1 MGKKENMLW
10 KNVLCVKKKSDLR
23 ELVVTTLQ
31 SVVHATKIR
40 QIKDL
45 HFMVLLRTKMAMK
58 YVFVR
63 IALLTPSV
71 TY

>member
-1 MGKKENMLW
+1 MDKCFVCEE
-10 KNVLCVKKKSDLR
+10 KSDLR
-23 ELVVTTLQ
+23 ELVVTILQ
-31 SVVHATKIR
+31 LVVHATKIC

-45 HFMVLLRTKMAMK
+45 HFMGLLRTKMAMK
-58 YVFVR
+58 YVFVG

>member
-1 MGKKENMLW
+1 MLW
-10 KNVLCVKKKSDLR
+10 KNASCVKKKSDLR
-23 ELVVTTLQ
+23 ELIVTTLQ
-31 SVVHATKIR
+31 SVVHAKKIR
-40 QIKDL
+40 HIKDL

>member
-1 MGKKENMLW
+1 MLW
-10 KNVLCVKKKSDLR
+10 KNASCVNKKSDLR
-23 ELVVTTLQ
+23 ELLVTTLQ

-40 QIKDL
+40 QKKDL
-45 HFMVLLRTKMAMK
+45 HFMVLLKTKMAMK

-63 IALLTPSV
+63 IALSTPSV